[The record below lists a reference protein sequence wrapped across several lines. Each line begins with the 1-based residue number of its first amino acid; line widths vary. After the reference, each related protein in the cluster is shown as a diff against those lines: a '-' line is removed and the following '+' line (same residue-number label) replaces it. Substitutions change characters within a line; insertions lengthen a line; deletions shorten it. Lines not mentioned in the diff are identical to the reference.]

1 MKIKSTLALV
11 AVVLIELLVII
22 MQVKISHARAAKI
35 DNLQNQLNQANADAQ
50 QSRTRTQALQAEIDK
65 LNQAAA
71 VKSAAVSAAV
81 AKNPQWAN
89 QELPADVAAAIN
101 QQ

>member
-1 MKIKSTLALV
+1 M
-11 AVVLIELLVII
+11 
-22 MQVKISHARAAKI
+22 R
-35 DNLQNQLNQANADAQ
+35 
-50 QSRTRTQALQAEIDK
+50 SRAEIDK